1 MRSLYMLLVLIVAS
15 VLAVLVP
22 FGPILLIGIAVALVA
37 ENYRQTVKMR
47 EDILAIK
54 NHLGLMNKQE
64 AEQYEMERR
73 NKDVS
78 QLSPDEM
85 KRINQEIEA
94 ELERDNPKNT

>member
-1 MRSLYMLLVLIVAS
+1 MYMLLVLIVAA

-37 ENYRQTVKMR
+37 ENYRQTMKIR

-54 NHLGLMNKQE
+54 NHLGLMSKQE
-64 AEQYEMERR
+64 AEQYEMERK

-85 KRINQEIEA
+85 KSLNQEIEA
-94 ELERDNPKNT
+94 ELERDSKKNT

>member
-1 MRSLYMLLVLIVAS
+1 MYMLLVLIVAA

-22 FGPILLIGIAVALVA
+22 FEPILLIGIAVALVA
-37 ENYRQTVKMR
+37 ENYRQTMKMR

-64 AEQYEMERR
+64 AEQYEMERK

-85 KRINQEIEA
+85 KSLNQEIEA
-94 ELERDNPKNT
+94 ELERDSKKNT

>member
-1 MRSLYMLLVLIVAS
+1 M
-15 VLAVLVP
+15 
-22 FGPILLIGIAVALVA
+22 
-37 ENYRQTVKMR
+37 Q

-64 AEQYEMERR
+64 AEQYEMERK

-85 KRINQEIEA
+85 KSINQEIEA
-94 ELERDNPKNT
+94 ELERDSKKNT

>member
-1 MRSLYMLLVLIVAS
+1 MLLVLIVAA

-22 FGPILLIGIAVALVA
+22 FGPILLMGIAVALVA
-37 ENYRQTVKMR
+37 ENYRQTMKMQ

-64 AEQYEMERR
+64 AEQYEMERK

-85 KRINQEIEA
+85 KSINQEIEA
-94 ELERDNPKNT
+94 ELERDSKKNT

>member
-1 MRSLYMLLVLIVAS
+1 MFLVLIVAA

-37 ENYRQTVKMR
+37 ENYRQTMKMR

-64 AEQYEMERR
+64 AEQYEMERK

-85 KRINQEIEA
+85 KSLNQEIEA
-94 ELERDNPKNT
+94 ELARDSKKNT

>member
-1 MRSLYMLLVLIVAS
+1 MYMLLVLIVAS

-54 NHLGLMNKQE
+54 NHLGLMNKKE
-64 AEQYEMERR
+64 AEQYEMERQ

-85 KRINQEIEA
+85 KSINQEIEA
-94 ELERDNPKNT
+94 ELEQDRKKNI

>member
-1 MRSLYMLLVLIVAS
+1 MLLVLIVAS

>member
-1 MRSLYMLLVLIVAS
+1 MLLVLIVAA

-22 FGPILLIGIAVALVA
+22 FEPILLIGIAVALVA
-37 ENYRQTVKMR
+37 ENYRQTMKMR

-64 AEQYEMERR
+64 AEQYEMERK

-85 KRINQEIEA
+85 KSLNQEIEA
-94 ELERDNPKNT
+94 ELERDSKKNT

>member
-1 MRSLYMLLVLIVAS
+1 MLLVLIVAA

-37 ENYRQTVKMR
+37 ENYRQTMKIR

-54 NHLGLMNKQE
+54 NHLGLMSKQE
-64 AEQYEMERR
+64 AEQYEMERK

-85 KRINQEIEA
+85 KSLNQEIEA
-94 ELERDNPKNT
+94 ELERDSKKNT

>member
-1 MRSLYMLLVLIVAS
+1 MYMFLVLIVAA

-37 ENYRQTVKMR
+37 ENYRQTMKMR

-64 AEQYEMERR
+64 AEQYEMERK

-85 KRINQEIEA
+85 KSLNQEIEA
-94 ELERDNPKNT
+94 ELARDSKKNT

>member
-1 MRSLYMLLVLIVAS
+1 MLLVLIVAA

-22 FGPILLIGIAVALVA
+22 FGPILLIGISVALVA
-37 ENYRQTVKMR
+37 ENYRQTMKMQ

-64 AEQYEMERR
+64 AEQYEMERK

-85 KRINQEIEA
+85 KSINQEIEA
-94 ELERDNPKNT
+94 ELERDSKKNT